1 MRAVLLLALL
11 TVCAPVLAF
20 DMNSPMIEAP
30 TARQIFPDAPLKPKP
45 GDPPGDLAFGDYQR
59 GYYLSALREAEKR
72 LGADPKDVAAMT
84 LIGEIYHDGLA
95 VKRDDQEAAQWW
107 RLAAN
112 LGDPEAAYEYG
123 VALLAGSG
131 VTADRAAAAAEF
143 AHAAPSGHVGAL
155 YNLGVLALQG
165 VGGAKRDEKLA
176 ADYFRRGAEAGDGNS
191 AYSYGIL
198 LREGKG
204 VALDIDAA
212 AKWLKQASDE
222 GIVAG
227 QVEYAI
233 MLFNG
238 IGVAK
243 DEPEAARIFK
253 LAAARRNPIAQN
265 RLAHL
270 YLIGRG
276 VPKDIVRA
284 TLWNGFAKAAGLKDE
299 KLEAAIGT
307 LTKEQNDEVNKLA
320 RQEAEF

>member
-1 MRAVLLLALL
+1 MRALVALAL
-11 TVCAPVLAF
+11 VAASAPALAF
-20 DMNSPMIEAP
+20 DTNSPMFETP
-30 TARQIFPDAPLKPKP
+30 TTRQIFPDAPLKPKP
-45 GDPPGDLAFGDYQR
+45 GDPPGDIAFGDYQR

-72 LGADPKDVAAMT
+72 LGEDPKDAAAMT

-95 VKRDDQEAAQWW
+95 LKRDDEEAVRWW

-123 VALLAGSG
+123 VALLSGAG
-131 VTADRAAAAAEF
+131 VAADKVAAAAEF
-143 AHAAPSGHVGAL
+143 ALAAPSGHNGAL

-165 VGGAKRDEKLA
+165 VFGGKRDEKLA
-176 ADYFRRGAEAGDGNS
+176 ADYFRRAAEAGDGNS

-204 VALDIDAA
+204 VPLDTEAA
-212 AKWLKQASDE
+212 AKWLKAASDE
-222 GIVAG
+222 GIAAG

-238 IGVAK
+238 VGVAK
-243 DEPEAARIFK
+243 DEAEAARIFR

-270 YLIGRG
+270 YLSGRG

-284 TLWNGFAKAAGLKDE
+284 MLWNGFAKAAGLKDD
-299 KLEAAIGT
+299 KLDAAIGS
-307 LTKEQNDEVNKLA
+307 LTKEQSDEVNKLA

>member
-1 MRAVLLLALL
+1 MRAVVLLALL
-11 TVCAPVLAF
+11 AASSPAMAF
-20 DMNSPMIEAP
+20 DMNSPMIQAP

-45 GDPPGDLAFGDYQR
+45 GDPPGDIAFGDYQR

-72 LGADPKDVAAMT
+72 LDADPKDAAAMT

-95 VKRDDQEAAQWW
+95 VKRDDVEAVRWW

-131 VTADRAAAAAEF
+131 VAADRAAAATEF
-143 AHAAPSGHVGAL
+143 AQAAPSGHVGAL

-165 VGGAKRDEKLA
+165 VANGKRDETLA

-191 AYSYGIL
+191 AYSYAIL

-204 VALDIDAA
+204 VPLDIEAA
-212 AKWLKQASDE
+212 AKWLKKASDE

-238 IGVAK
+238 IGVTR
-243 DEPEAARIFK
+243 DEAEAARIFK

-276 VPKDIVRA
+276 VPKDLVRA
-284 TLWNGFAKAAGLKDE
+284 MLWHGFAKASGLKDE
-299 KLEAAIGT
+299 RLEAAIGT